1 MTGSSAADPGSGW
14 SQISSVTDAC
24 TSRDQGQVSSSS
36 VGFNG
41 WLRLIPVSV
50 TLLSNNT
57 GRCLS
62 AGFLKLA
69 NQKVDLS
76 EWDVKEK
83 QLVSQRMACQIRIT
97 LNCDRVPDRTELG

>member
-1 MTGSSAADPGSGW
+1 M
-14 SQISSVTDAC
+14 
-24 TSRDQGQVSSSS
+24 
-36 VGFNG
+36 GFNEDR
-41 WLRLIPVSV
+41 LRLIPASV
-50 TLLSNNT
+50 TLLSNT
-57 GRCLS
+57 GRCSS

-97 LNCDRVPDRTELG
+97 LNCDRMPDRTELG

>member
-1 MTGSSAADPGSGW
+1 M
-14 SQISSVTDAC
+14 
-24 TSRDQGQVSSSS
+24 
-36 VGFNG
+36 GFNEER
-41 WLRLIPVSV
+41 LRLIPVSV

-57 GRCLS
+57 GRCPS

-83 QLVSQRMACQIRIT
+83 QVKQLVSQRMECQIKK
-97 LNCDRVPDRTELG
+97 DYSEL

>member
-1 MTGSSAADPGSGW
+1 M
-14 SQISSVTDAC
+14 
-24 TSRDQGQVSSSS
+24 
-36 VGFNG
+36 GFNKDR
-41 WLRLIPVSV
+41 LRLIPASV

-57 GRCLS
+57 GRCPS

-76 EWDVKEK
+76 ESDVKEK

-97 LNCDRVPDRTELG
+97 LNCDRMPDRTDLG